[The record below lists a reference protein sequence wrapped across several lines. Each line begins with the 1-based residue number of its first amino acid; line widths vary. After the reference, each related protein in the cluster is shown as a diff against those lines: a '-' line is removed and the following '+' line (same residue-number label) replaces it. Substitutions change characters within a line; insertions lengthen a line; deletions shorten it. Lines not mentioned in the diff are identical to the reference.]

1 MSMNDEWSG
10 LADLLAGVIEKY
22 ACEMDLDSL
31 PDPDQHYKTKKIK
44 EQYRRFMGLRRQMRN
59 QMREAAT

>member
-22 ACEMDLDSL
+22 VCEMDLDEDEYERYICDHRSHC
-31 PDPDQHYKTKKIK
+31 PY
-44 EQYRRFMGLRRQMRN
+44 YRDGDEYRIAGKQ
-59 QMREAAT
+59 